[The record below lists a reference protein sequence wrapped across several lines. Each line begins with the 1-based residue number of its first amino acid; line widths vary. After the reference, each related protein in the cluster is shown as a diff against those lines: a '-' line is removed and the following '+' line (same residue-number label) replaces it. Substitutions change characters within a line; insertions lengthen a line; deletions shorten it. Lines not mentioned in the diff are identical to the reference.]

1 VFGKSGALLRE
12 TPAGGPSLHDLVFV
26 WHSTRHGRCQG
37 LIEEWHRMVR
47 QIEQPCLYTDA
58 FTHVLKNPTR
68 RLFRKA
74 ALARA
79 ANNDGLADRR

>member
-1 VFGKSGALLRE
+1 MALD
-12 TPAGGPSLHDLVFV
+12 PAWQVS
-26 WHSTRHGRCQG
+26 G

-58 FTHVLKNPTR
+58 FTQVLKNPTR
-68 RLFRKA
+68 RHFRKA

-79 ANNDGLADRR
+79 ANNDGDYGHTFDTSLLAVVLPVKPRMVIIYD